1 LTTHCLFVTFVSMET
16 EIRIKEETLNAF
28 KKARS
33 AAVLTGAG
41 VSAESGVPTF
51 RGKDGLWRNFRAEE
65 LATPSAFS
73 RDPKLVW
80 EWYSWRR
87 EIIRDIKPNPAHN
100 IIAEWENTFNDFC
113 LITQNVDGLHAKAGS
128 QKILELHGNI
138 WRVRCTKEEKTF
150 LNHEVLSDN
159 VPPLCEC
166 SALFRPDVVWFGEA
180 LPEGIISK
188 ALENI
193 RRCELFF
200 VIGTSA
206 IVEPAA
212 SLPLIA
218 KQSGAYVI
226 EINIDR
232 TPISH
237 FMDDTYLGKA
247 GEILPCL
254 HSESLKLRE

>member
-1 LTTHCLFVTFVSMET
+1 MET
-16 EIRIKEETLNAF
+16 EIKIKEETLKIL
-28 KKARS
+28 KKASS

-73 RDPKLVW
+73 KDPKLVW

-87 EIIRDIKPNPAHN
+87 EIIRNIKPNPAHN
-100 IIAEWENTFNDFC
+100 IIAEWENTFDNFC
-113 LITQNVDGLHAKAGS
+113 LITQNVDGLHEKAGS
-128 QKILELHGNI
+128 RKIIELHGNI
-138 WRVRCTKEEKTF
+138 WRVRCTKEGKTF
-150 LNHEVLSDN
+150 LNHEVLSGKI
-159 VPPLCEC
+159 PPLCEC
-166 SALFRPDVVWFGEA
+166 GAMLRPDIVWFGEA
-180 LPEGIISK
+180 LPEGLISE

-193 RRCELFF
+193 KRCELFF

-218 KQSGAYVI
+218 KQAGAYLI
-226 EINIDR
+226 EINLDR
-232 TPISH
+232 TPVSG
-237 FMDDTYLGKA
+237 FMDDIYSGKA
-247 GEILPCL
+247 GEILPYL
-254 HSESLKLRE
+254 HNESLKLRK